1 MRVAVIQF
9 PGMNC
14 EFETLRAVK
23 LAGLDG
29 ELFRWNSSDVL
40 RSFDAFILPGGFS
53 FQDRV
58 RAGVVASRSSLM
70 NELSSLAHDGRPILG
85 ICNGAQILV
94 EAGLVPG
101 WDTDQIV
108 LGLAPN
114 ISDDRMGY
122 YCSWVHVSVKRD
134 PESPFTSEFD
144 GNEILPLP
152 VAHAEG
158 RFVGLTADVER
169 ELGRNGQI
177 AFKYS
182 TAQGNVDDSFPTN
195 PNGSF
200 LNAAGIT
207 NIEGNVLALMPHAE
221 RALKLRSVPD
231 SIDGAWGQSKR
242 NSQGNLRAMEAPGP
256 GARIFASIRRYLLA
270 GSRK

>member
-23 LAGLDG
+23 LAGMDG

-40 RSFDAFILPGGFS
+40 SSFDAFVLPGGFS

-58 RAGVVASRSSLM
+58 RAGVVASRSPLM
-70 NELSSLAHDGRPILG
+70 DELSSLALDGKPVLG

-101 WDTDQIV
+101 WDMDKIV
-108 LGLAPN
+108 LGLGPN
-114 ISDDRMGY
+114 ISDDRIGY
-122 YCSWVHVSVKRD
+122 YCSWVHVSVKKD

-144 GNEILPLP
+144 ENEILPLP

-158 RFVGLTADVER
+158 RFIGLTEDVER
-169 ELGRNGQI
+169 ELERNGQVV
-177 AFKYS
+177 FRYS
-182 TAQGNVDDSFPTN
+182 TPKGDFEHSFPTN

-207 NIEGNVLALMPHAE
+207 NVKGNVLAFMPHPE

-231 SIDGAWGQSKR
+231 SIEGKWGQSKR
-242 NSQGNLRAMEAPGP
+242 GSQGDFAAMEAPGP
-256 GARIFASIRRYLLA
+256 GLKIFESIRRYLL
-270 GSRK
+270 R